1 MAKILDGKRKNHGK
15 KVIALLL
22 LLKNRNVALRNQ
34 LEAPLSAAKV
44 AVSQYLFGGIA
55 KRSKVLEAAVC

>member
-1 MAKILDGKRKNHGK
+1 MAKILDGKRKDHGK
-15 KVIALLL
+15 EVIELL

-55 KRSKVLEAAVC
+55 KRSEVLEAAVC